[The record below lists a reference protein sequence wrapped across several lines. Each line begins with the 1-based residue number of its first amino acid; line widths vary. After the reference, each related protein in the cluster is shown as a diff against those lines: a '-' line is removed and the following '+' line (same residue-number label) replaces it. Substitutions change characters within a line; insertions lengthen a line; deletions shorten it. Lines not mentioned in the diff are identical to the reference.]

1 MTLPKFVALAIQ
13 NARAG
18 SFFVVRY
25 SFFEFFEQGETTND
39 QRFSAM
45 TKKFLSIQCGQKK

>member
-1 MTLPKFVALAIQ
+1 VALARQ

-25 SFFEFFEQGETTND
+25 SFFEFFEQQETTND

-45 TKKFLSIQCGQKK
+45 TKKCFAFNVAKKQ